1 MQLQK
6 RKPNRLKNYDYS
18 QNGAYFITICTKDRK
33 PILSHIPVGEG
44 LAPPEHLGL
53 APPEHLGLAPPE
65 QSENIPTVVKL
76 SPFGECIKEQ
86 IENIEKRFDNVIID
100 NYVIMPNHIHILMRI
115 ECNSG
120 GASTQHAGEAST
132 QHAGGANT
140 LHTGEA
146 NTLHTGG
153 ASPSPTVSDVVC
165 AFKSLATVECK
176 KILPIETLFQRSFY
190 DHIVRND
197 MDYQNI
203 WQYIDDNPRKWT
215 EDKLYPD

>member
-33 PILSHIPVGEG
+33 PILSHIPVGE
-44 LAPPEHLGL
+44 
-53 APPEHLGLAPPE
+53 
-65 QSENIPTVVKL
+65 
-76 SPFGECIKEQ
+76 
-86 IENIEKRFDNVIID
+86 
-100 NYVIMPNHIHILMRI
+100 
-115 ECNSG
+115 
-120 GASTQHAGEAST
+120 
-132 QHAGGANT
+132 
-140 LHTGEA
+140 
-146 NTLHTGG
+146 
-153 ASPSPTVSDVVC
+153 DVVC
-165 AFKSLATVECK
+165 TFKSLATVECK

-197 MDYQNI
+197 IDYQNI

>member
-53 APPEHLGLAPPE
+53 APPE
-65 QSENIPTVVKL
+65 L

-120 GASTQHAGEAST
+120 GASTQHTGGASPQHAGGAST
-132 QHAGGANT
+132 QHAGGASPQ
-140 LHTGEA
+140 HA
-146 NTLHTGG
+146 GG

-215 EDKLYPD
+215 EDKLYPVSEEQCK

>member
-33 PILSHIPVGEG
+33 PILSHI
-44 LAPPEHLGL
+44 
-53 APPEHLGLAPPE
+53 PE

-120 GASTQHAGEAST
+120 GASTQ
-132 QHAGGANT
+132 
-140 LHTGEA
+140 
-146 NTLHTGG
+146 HTGG